1 MRQDKPRLREII
13 AYEKTQMLPLN
24 FMVSYI
30 LVPIYVV
37 VSLLLIGAFGILMEI
52 DDQKHLVPGLL
63 CLGAMALISIVL
75 LASVPFVRRK
85 TIRTELNRYEFDTSA
100 EIPRQ
105 VYDFSTEDFSLKFD
119 QFGMYVNED
128 LFYYNHLQKNIIT
141 NNYCRRVNIYIQF
154 ALDED
159 HTVTL
164 PLNGVTIKMLE
175 SLEINLD
182 NNHILAYILSNK
194 EKAFQQIYDKG
205 TITTNEQH
213 EKI

>member
-1 MRQDKPRLREII
+1 MCQDKPRLREII

-37 VSLLLIGAFGILMEI
+37 VSLFLIGAFGILMEI

-63 CLGAMALISIVL
+63 CLGAWALITIVL

-100 EIPRQ
+100 EIPLQ

-128 LFYYNHLQKNIIT
+128 LFYYNHLQKRI
-141 NNYCRRVNIYIQF
+141 
-154 ALDED
+154 
-159 HTVTL
+159 
-164 PLNGVTIKMLE
+164 
-175 SLEINLD
+175 
-182 NNHILAYILSNK
+182 
-194 EKAFQQIYDKG
+194 
-205 TITTNEQH
+205 
-213 EKI
+213 

>member
-30 LVPIYVV
+30 LAPIYVV

-52 DDQKHLVPGLL
+52 DDQKYLVSGLL
-63 CLGAMALISIVL
+63 CLGAMALITIVL

-85 TIRTELNRYEFDTSA
+85 TIRTELDRYKFDTSA
-100 EIPRQ
+100 EIPLQ
-105 VYDFSTEDFSLKFD
+105 VYDFSTEEVSLKFD

-141 NNYCRRVNIYIQF
+141 NNYCQRVNIYIQF

-205 TITTNEQH
+205 RITTYEKH
-213 EKI
+213 ETI